1 VSGNL
6 AFHTW
11 GKIQKGC
18 VWVALATATVLTAL
32 LVGLPSMGLA
42 RLNFLSLP
50 IPNDVS
56 VDRKISFGL
65 KPAKGR
71 FLVASRQLLD
81 PHFSQSVVLLIEYDR
96 NGAIGVI
103 INRPSKMKLSTVMPE
118 IEELRQ
124 RPDTIYLGGPVANN
138 QLMLLIRTTNPPE
151 ESRLVFQDVHVSS
164 SQKVIQRMLQNPE
177 GEERFRV
184 YAGYAGW
191 APGQLDNE
199 IAAGGWYVL
208 RADPEIVF
216 DKSAAEIW
224 PDLIHRSSAKW
235 VRMFV
240 PWSQPHR

>member
-6 AFHTW
+6 AFHKW

-18 VWVALATATVLTAL
+18 AYVALATAIVLIAV

-42 RLNFLSLP
+42 KLNLLSLP
-50 IPNDVS
+50 IPDDLS
-56 VDRKISFGL
+56 VGKKTPLGL
-65 KPAKGR
+65 KPAKGK

-81 PHFSQSVVLLIEYDR
+81 PNFSQSVVLLIEYHR
-96 NGAIGVI
+96 NGALGII
-103 INRPSKMKLSTVMPE
+103 INRPSEMKLSTAMPE

-124 RPDTIYLGGPVANN
+124 RPDTIYLGGPVAQN

-151 ESRLVFQDVHVSS
+151 ESRLIFQDVHVSS
-164 SQKVIQRMLQNPE
+164 SQTVIQRMLQNPE

-199 IAAGGWYVL
+199 IAAGGWHVL

-216 DKSAAEIW
+216 DTSAAEIW

-235 VRMFV
+235 VRMFA
-240 PWSQPHR
+240 PWSQPYR